1 MYAGFFCVQIGR
13 SLNLSH
19 PAMTRLLALASI
31 RTRLGARG
39 IARGGAGKASITK
52 RASMC
57 MSMCTCIGCLEGCRP
72 DTALRP
78 GFAERS

>member
-19 PAMTRLLALASI
+19 PAMTRPLAHASI
-31 RTRLGARG
+31 RPRLGARG
-39 IARGGAGKASITK
+39 IARGGAGMAGITK
-52 RASMC
+52 RGCMC